1 MMKCYRLLAALAV
14 TALVSPA
21 GAATVLHCGKL
32 IDTEAGE
39 IREQVSVIVDGNT
52 IQGIEPGFV
61 AAGDGGAVV
70 DLADHTCLPG
80 LMDMHTHLSGE
91 MSPKSYLEEFQHGP
105 ADVSLNAAGNAR
117 KTLQA
122 GFTTVRDLGDSFNVT
137 IALRDA
143 IRDGDVNGPRIWTAA
158 KSLATTGG
166 HADPSNGYRPDLE
179 GDAGPKQGVVDGE
192 AAAREAVRWRYKD
205 GADLIKI
212 TATGGV
218 LSLAK
223 SGENPQFRP
232 EELDAIIETAKDYDF
247 HVAAH
252 AHGTEGMQRAIRAG
266 VRSIE
271 HGTYMDAETRELMKE
286 HGTFYVPTILAGV
299 FVGEKAE
306 IDGYFP
312 EVVRPKA
319 AAIGPQIRETFA
331 AAYEDGVKIA
341 FGTDTGVSPH
351 GENAREFQLMV
362 EGGMTPM
369 EAIQAATITAA
380 ELLRTDQLGAVR
392 EGMLADV
399 IAVPADP
406 TEDVTALERVSFVMK
421 DGKVYKRP

>member
-1 MMKCYRLLAALAV
+1 MMKRYRLLAALAV
-14 TALVSPA
+14 TAFAAPA
-21 GAATVLHCGKL
+21 AANTVLHCGKL
-32 IDTEAGE
+32 VDTEAGD
-39 IREQVSVIVDGNT
+39 IREQVSVVIDGNT
-52 IQGIEPGFV
+52 VQGVEPGFIG
-61 AAGDGGAVV
+61 ADDDGTIV

-91 MSPKSYLEEFQHGP
+91 MSPKSYLEEFQLGP
-105 ADVSLNAAGNAR
+105 ADVALDAAANAR
-117 KTLQA
+117 KTLEA
-122 GFTTVRDLGDSFNVT
+122 GFTTVRDLGDAFNVT

-143 IRDGDVNGPRIWTAA
+143 IRDGEVDGPRIWTAA

-166 HADPSNGYRPDLE
+166 HADPTNGYRPDLE
-179 GDAGPKQGVVDGE
+179 GDAGPKQGVVNGE
-192 AAAREAVRWRYKD
+192 AAARDGVRWRYKD

-223 SGENPQFRP
+223 SGRNPQFTRN
-232 EELDAIIETAKDYDF
+232 ELDAIIDTANDYDF

-271 HGTYMDAETRELMKE
+271 HGTYMDAETRDLMKE

-351 GENAREFQLMV
+351 GENAREFRLMV
-362 EGGMTPM
+362 EGGMSPM
-369 EAIQAATITAA
+369 EAIRAATVTAA
-380 ELLRTDQLGAVR
+380 ELLQTDKLGSVKS
-392 EGMLADV
+392 GMYADV
-399 IAVPADP
+399 VAVPGDP
-406 TEDVTALERVSFVMK
+406 TEDIAVLERVSFVMK